1 MKYQT
6 LILPPETP
14 SRTLVGHGL
23 GLVRALFRHPGRSLV
38 AALIV
43 LVIATQLYAQ

>member
-1 MKYQT
+1 MRT
-6 LILPPETP
+6 HALILPPEAP
-14 SRTLVGHGL
+14 HQSVVQHGL
-23 GLVRALFRHPGRSLV
+23 GLVRTLFRHPGRSLV